1 MTAITID
8 LTSKDYRLNPWPLY
22 ERLREEAPVL
32 YQPGG
37 AWDGTDFWA
46 LSRYEDVALA
56 LRDKNRFSSQ
66 IRQEDYLNLPMLVN
80 RDAPEHT
87 RLRHM
92 ANRAFNARLVRTLG
106 DWVQSIVDDL
116 MREALTHRRVEFVE
130 AFTTALPLRVVGGML
145 GIPLDRK
152 ADLRRWSGAV
162 MDMFAVAAGMDPDEA
177 PGYFE
182 DLIEFGNYMGE
193 LAAGRKGGT
202 KRDDIL
208 GELLAQH
215 ESGDM
220 TRDELVTMA
229 WSFVAAGHETTMNLL
244 GGGMRL
250 LLENPALA
258 RTLTAN
264 PGRTGDLVEEYL
276 RLYSPTQW
284 LLRRAKEDIE
294 LHGVKIPRGGLVH
307 VLIGSANRD
316 PRKFG
321 DPGSFDLD
329 RPGKAEHLGFG
340 AGAHFCPG
348 AALSRLLADRAFR
361 TYYAYLDRFA
371 IDAGDPPELRT
382 RQGSY
387 GIARMNLLVSP
398 ERPVSRS
405 DKHDRGDGD
414 RNAGRS
420 DASQRRAEPR
430 GTGVHLPSRRWHDPH
445 RADPR

>member
-1 MTAITID
+1 LTQLVID
-8 LTSKDYRLNPWPLY
+8 LTSKEYRLNPWPLY
-22 ERLREEAPVL
+22 ERLRDNAPVHYL
-32 YQPGG
+32 PGG
-37 AWDGTDFWA
+37 AWDGTDLWA
-46 LSRYEDVALA
+46 LSRYEEVALA
-56 LRDKNRFSSQ
+56 LRDKKLFSSQ

-106 DWVQSIVDDL
+106 DWVQDIVDDL
-116 MREALTHRRVEFVE
+116 MRTALSRERIEFVE

-152 ADLRRWSGAV
+152 SDLRRWSGAV

-177 PGYFE
+177 PGFFE

-193 LAAGRKGGT
+193 LAAARRGKPNQ
-202 KRDDIL
+202 DDIL
-208 GELLAQH
+208 GELVAQH
-215 ESGDM
+215 DSGDM

-244 GGGMRL
+244 GGGMRM
-250 LLENPALA
+250 LLEDPVLA
-258 RTLTAN
+258 KTLLEH
-264 PGRTGDLVEEYL
+264 PEHTGDLIEEYL

-294 LHGVKIPRGGLVH
+294 LHGVSIPEGGLVH

-321 DPGSFDLD
+321 NPDVFDLD
-329 RPGKAEHLGFG
+329 RPNKAEHMGFG
-340 AGAHFCPG
+340 AGPHFCPG

-361 TYYAYLDRFA
+361 SYYTHIHRFA
-371 IDAGDPPELRT
+371 IDPEDPPELRT

-387 GIARMNLLVSP
+387 GIARMNLLVS
-398 ERPVSRS
+398 RDRS
-405 DKHDRGDGD
+405 GEQ
-414 RNAGRS
+414 A
-420 DASQRRAEPR
+420 
-430 GTGVHLPSRRWHDPH
+430 
-445 RADPR
+445 